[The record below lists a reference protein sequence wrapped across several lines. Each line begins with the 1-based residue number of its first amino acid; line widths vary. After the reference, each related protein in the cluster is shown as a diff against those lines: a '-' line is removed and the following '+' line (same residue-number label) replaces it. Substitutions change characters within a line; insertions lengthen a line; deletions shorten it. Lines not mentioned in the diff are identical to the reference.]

1 MIITLGGDAG
11 SGKST
16 VSKLL
21 AQRLQYKHY
30 SMGDLFRKM
39 ADEKGMTVEEFVRLS
54 KEKPEINK
62 QVDEYQRK
70 LGDGDDFVIDGRLSW
85 YFIPRS
91 FKVFLRVDERIGAQR
106 VFSDHLGG
114 KRTTEKTMKNVDD
127 AMADMKARKENE
139 VTQYKEQYGI
149 DIRDRKN
156 YDLVIDTTNSLP
168 GQIVDDILAAI
179 EKKKA

>member
-21 AQRLQYKHY
+21 AKRLQYKHY
-30 SMGDLFRKM
+30 SMGDLQRKM
-39 ADEKGMTVEEFVRLS
+39 ADEKGMTIEEHIRS
-54 KEKPEINK
+54 AKENPEINK
-62 QVDEYQRK
+62 QVDEYQKK
-70 LGDGDDFVIDGRLSW
+70 LGQKESDFVIDGRLSW
-85 YFIPRS
+85 HFIPHS
-91 FKVFLRVDERIGAQR
+91 FKVFLRCDERIAAQR
-106 VFSDHLGG
+106 IFSDHLGG
-114 KRTTEKTMKNVDD
+114 KRKTEKTMKDVDD
-127 AMADMKARKENE
+127 AMADMNARRENE
-139 VTQYKEQYGI
+139 VIQYKEQYGI

-179 EKKKA
+179 KKKA